1 MSFST
6 RLKQFFTTKQL
17 RNDLIFVLLMLVVF
31 RFLAHIPVPG
41 IDTTAL
47 RASLSGNQVLGLLNL
62 LTGGGLENFSI
73 VMLGIGPYITSSII
87 FQLLGM
93 IIPYFEDLTKEG
105 ERGQR
110 IINKWTRIL
119 TVPLAALQGY
129 STIIFLSRAGA
140 GGSGAASRFLDQFT
154 PMTWVTTIIIVCA
167 GTMLLMWIGEII
179 SERSLGNGIS
189 LLIFAGIVAGLPQAA
204 FQIGL
209 DISNNP
215 SSLTNYLLLLVIAVI
230 VVAGVVFITEGQRN
244 IPIAHARQV
253 RGGRLVSGAQNY
265 LPLRVNMAGVIPII
279 FAISVVLFPPF
290 IAQFFVRATSAWVAQ
305 AASFII
311 NIFQQGGLAYGV
323 IYFVL
328 VVAFTYFYTAI
339 IFQPRQIAE
348 NLQKQGSFIPGI
360 RPGKETEVYLQSVVN
375 RILLAGSVFL
385 GIIAIL
391 PLLVQSVTGFNL
403 VIGGTSLLIVVSVI
417 IESMK
422 KVEAQMAYHS
432 YSYDA

>member
-73 VMLGIGPYITSSII
+73 VMLGVGPYISSSII

-93 IIPYFEDLTKEG
+93 IVPYFEDLSKEG

-110 IINKWTRIL
+110 IINKWTRLL

-129 STIIFLSRAGA
+129 STIIFLSRASSGA
-140 GGSGAASRFLDQFT
+140 GSASQFLDQFT
-154 PMTWVTTIIIVCA
+154 PITWVTTIITVMA
-167 GTMLLMWIGEII
+167 GTVLLMWIGEII

-189 LLIFAGIVAGLPQAA
+189 LLIFAGIIPSLPQAA

-215 SSLTNYLLLLVIAVI
+215 ASLTNYVLLLVIAVI

-244 IPIAHARQV
+244 VPIAHARQM
-253 RGGRLVSGAQNY
+253 RGGRLMSGAQNY

-279 FAISVVLFPPF
+279 FSYQWCCFPRLLRNFLCARHLHGLRTWQDLSLIYSSKAGFRTVLF
-290 IAQFFVRATSAWVAQ
+290 I
-305 AASFII
+305 
-311 NIFQQGGLAYGV
+311 
-323 IYFVL
+323 
-328 VVAFTYFYTAI
+328 
-339 IFQPRQIAE
+339 
-348 NLQKQGSFIPGI
+348 
-360 RPGKETEVYLQSVVN
+360 
-375 RILLAGSVFL
+375 
-385 GIIAIL
+385 
-391 PLLVQSVTGFNL
+391 
-403 VIGGTSLLIVVSVI
+403 
-417 IESMK
+417 
-422 KVEAQMAYHS
+422 S
-432 YSYDA
+432 Y

>member
-6 RLKQFFTTKQL
+6 RFKQFLTTKQL
-17 RNDLIFVLLMLVVF
+17 RNDLIFVLLMLVAF

-73 VMLGIGPYITSSII
+73 VMLGVGPYITSSII

-93 IIPYFEDLTKEG
+93 IVPYFEDLSKEG

-110 IINKWTRIL
+110 IINKWTRLL

-129 STIIFLSRAGA
+129 STIIFLSRASSGA
-140 GGSGAASRFLDQFT
+140 GSASQFLDQFT
-154 PMTWVTTIIIVCA
+154 PITWVTTIITVMA
-167 GTMLLMWIGEII
+167 GTVLLMWIGEII

-189 LLIFAGIVAGLPQAA
+189 LLIFAGIIASLPQAA

-215 SSLTNYLLLLVIAVI
+215 ASLTNYVLLLVIAVI

-244 IPIAHARQV
+244 VPIAHARQM
-253 RGGRLVSGAQNY
+253 RGGRLMSGAQNY

-290 IAQFFVRATSAWVAQ
+290 IAQFFVRATSPWVADV
-305 AASFII
+305 AGFII
-311 NIFQQGGLAYGV
+311 NIFQQGGLPYGI

-360 RPGKETEVYLQSVVN
+360 RPGKETEVYMQAVVN

-391 PLLVQSVTGFNL
+391 PLLVQSFTGFNL